1 MLKKEISLIAEASTG
16 AFLWFLPIPE
26 LPQHRAEKCYLH
38 NGPMVNWRWPAL
50 ELQVK
55 WMNLALNSFERVK
68 LWYGYFRRH
77 DRFNPCEDHA
87 NRDKREQKR
96 YKKKSGENV
105 KIFGWTTF
113 NDPQTTQ
120 KCRAR
125 ASEKRVR
132 NIRSCE
138 INLVENSFIVLHIH
152 SPLVLSSSL
161 ARSYLFPF
169 VRENIKTQ
177 NKRERDERRRETCN
191 TSFERFLS
199 FS

>member
-1 MLKKEISLIAEASTG
+1 MTSTWAAS
-16 AFLWFLPIPE
+16 E
-26 LPQHRAEKCYLH
+26 MNESRAELFWTSQTLIWVLSKTR
-38 NGPMVNWRWPAL
+38 PFQP
-50 ELQVK
+50 E
-55 WMNLALNSFERVK
+55 E
-68 LWYGYFRRH
+68 
-77 DRFNPCEDHA
+77 HA
-87 NRDKREQKR
+87 NRDKKEQKR

-132 NIRSCE
+132 KIRSCE